1 MKQLIVLLEV
11 QMIKYKYLY
20 DNYLKEIDDQRKQ
33 LALDLEIKLN
43 ENDREINFIKE
54 DLRKADKAYIAIAA
68 LFAILLYPFYIF
80 MQEYLYTWTI
90 FIYASVFVLAALVV
104 FIIKI
109 VLKCKIKKLG
119 VQESAKAQEENKIKY
134 TKKQEEIYDICL
146 FIITVN
152 ENYDY
157 LMNYTGQKQKEEY
170 EKLMKKRKDII
181 NLSMNF
187 KPNPEKYE
195 RYLNDWMTRREKEE

>member
-1 MKQLIVLLEV
+1 
-11 QMIKYKYLY
+11 MIKYKYLY

-33 LALDLEIKLN
+33 LAQDLEIKLN

-109 VLKCKIKKLG
+109 VLKSKIKKLG
-119 VQESAKAQEENKIKY
+119 VQESAKAQEENKIKF

-152 ENYDY
+152 ENYEY

-195 RYLNDWMTRREKEE
+195 RYLNDWMARREKEK

>member
-1 MKQLIVLLEV
+1 
-11 QMIKYKYLY
+11 MIKYKYLY
-20 DNYLKEIDDQRKQ
+20 DNYLKEIDDQRKE
-33 LALDLEIKLN
+33 LAKDLEIKLN

-90 FIYASVFVLAALVV
+90 FIYALVFVLAALVV

-109 VLKCKIKKLG
+109 VLKSKIKKLG

>member
-1 MKQLIVLLEV
+1 MAQDV
-11 QMIKYKYLY
+11 
-20 DNYLKEIDDQRKQ
+20 
-33 LALDLEIKLN
+33 EIKLN

-90 FIYASVFVLAALVV
+90 FIYALVFVLAALVV

-109 VLKCKIKKLG
+109 VLKSKIKKLG

-152 ENYDY
+152 EYYDY

-195 RYLNDWMTRREKEE
+195 RYLNDWMTRREKEK

>member
-1 MKQLIVLLEV
+1 
-11 QMIKYKYLY
+11 MIKYKYLY

-33 LALDLEIKLN
+33 LAQDLEIKLN

-109 VLKCKIKKLG
+109 VLKSKIKKLG

-152 ENYDY
+152 EYYDY

>member
-1 MKQLIVLLEV
+1 
-11 QMIKYKYLY
+11 MIKYKYLY
-20 DNYLKEIDDQRKQ
+20 DNYLKEIDDQRKE
-33 LALDLEIKLN
+33 LAKDLEIKLN

-152 ENYDY
+152 EYYDY

-181 NLSMNF
+181 NVSMNF

>member
-1 MKQLIVLLEV
+1 
-11 QMIKYKYLY
+11 MIKYKYLY
-20 DNYLKEIDDQRKQ
+20 DNYLKEIDDQRKN
-33 LALDLEIKLN
+33 LAQDLEIKLN

-109 VLKCKIKKLG
+109 VLKSKIKKLG

>member
-1 MKQLIVLLEV
+1 
-11 QMIKYKYLY
+11 MIKYKYLY
-20 DNYLKEIDDQRKQ
+20 DNYLKEIDDQRKD
-33 LALDLEIKLN
+33 LAQDLEIKLN

-109 VLKCKIKKLG
+109 VLKSKIKKLG

-152 ENYDY
+152 EYYDY

>member
-1 MKQLIVLLEV
+1 
-11 QMIKYKYLY
+11 MIKYKYLY

-33 LALDLEIKLN
+33 LAQDLEIKLN

-90 FIYASVFVLAALVV
+90 FIYASVSVLAALVV

-109 VLKCKIKKLG
+109 VLKSKIKKLG

-152 ENYDY
+152 EYYDY

>member
-1 MKQLIVLLEV
+1 
-11 QMIKYKYLY
+11 MIKYKYLY
-20 DNYLKEIDDQRKQ
+20 DNYLKEIDDQRKD
-33 LALDLEIKLN
+33 LAQDLEIKLN

-109 VLKCKIKKLG
+109 VLKSKIKKLG

>member
-1 MKQLIVLLEV
+1 
-11 QMIKYKYLY
+11 MIKYKYLY
-20 DNYLKEIDDQRKQ
+20 DNYLKEIDDQRKE
-33 LALDLEIKLN
+33 LAQNLEIKLN

-109 VLKCKIKKLG
+109 VLKSKIKKLG
-119 VQESAKAQEENKIKY
+119 VQESAKTQEENKAKY

-195 RYLNDWMTRREKEE
+195 RYLNDWMARREKEE

>member
-33 LALDLEIKLN
+33 LAQDLEIKLN

-109 VLKCKIKKLG
+109 VLKSKIKKLG

-195 RYLNDWMTRREKEE
+195 RYLNDWMARREKEE

>member
-1 MKQLIVLLEV
+1 
-11 QMIKYKYLY
+11 MIKYKYLY
-20 DNYLKEIDDQRKQ
+20 DYYLKEIDNQRKD
-33 LALDLEIKLN
+33 LAHDLEIKLN

>member
-1 MKQLIVLLEV
+1 
-11 QMIKYKYLY
+11 MIKYKYLY

-33 LALDLEIKLN
+33 LAQDLEIKLN

-90 FIYASVFVLAALVV
+90 FIYALVFVLAALVV

-109 VLKCKIKKLG
+109 VLKSKIKKLG

-152 ENYDY
+152 EYYDY

>member
-1 MKQLIVLLEV
+1 
-11 QMIKYKYLY
+11 MIKYKYLY

-33 LALDLEIKLN
+33 LAQDLEIKLN

-90 FIYASVFVLAALVV
+90 FIYALVFVLAALVV

-109 VLKCKIKKLG
+109 VLKSKIKKLG

-152 ENYDY
+152 EYYDY

-195 RYLNDWMTRREKEE
+195 RYLNDWMTRREKEK

>member
-33 LALDLEIKLN
+33 LAQDLEIKLN

-181 NLSMNF
+181 NVSMNF

>member
-1 MKQLIVLLEV
+1 
-11 QMIKYKYLY
+11 MIKYKYLY

-33 LALDLEIKLN
+33 LAQDLEIKLN

-109 VLKCKIKKLG
+109 VLKSKIKKLG
-119 VQESAKAQEENKIKY
+119 VQESAKAQEENKTKY

-195 RYLNDWMTRREKEE
+195 RYLNDWMARREKEE

>member
-33 LALDLEIKLN
+33 LAQDLEIKLN

-109 VLKCKIKKLG
+109 VLKSKIKKLG

-152 ENYDY
+152 EYYDY

-195 RYLNDWMTRREKEE
+195 RYLNDWMARREKEE

>member
-1 MKQLIVLLEV
+1 
-11 QMIKYKYLY
+11 MIKYKYLY
-20 DNYLKEIDDQRKQ
+20 DNYLKEIDDQRKD
-33 LALDLEIKLN
+33 LAQDLEIKLN
-43 ENDREINFIKE
+43 ENNREINFIKE

-119 VQESAKAQEENKIKY
+119 VKESAKAQEENKIKY

>member
-1 MKQLIVLLEV
+1 
-11 QMIKYKYLY
+11 MIKYKYLY
-20 DNYLKEIDDQRKQ
+20 DNYLKEIDDQRKE
-33 LALDLEIKLN
+33 LAQDLEIKLN

-80 MQEYLYTWTI
+80 MQEYLYTWAI

-109 VLKCKIKKLG
+109 VLKSKIKKLG
-119 VQESAKAQEENKIKY
+119 VQESAKAQEENKTKY

-195 RYLNDWMTRREKEE
+195 RYLNDWMARREKEE

>member
-33 LALDLEIKLN
+33 LAQDLEIKLN

-109 VLKCKIKKLG
+109 VLKSKIKKLG
-119 VQESAKAQEENKIKY
+119 VQQSAKAQEENKIKY
-134 TKKQEEIYDICL
+134 TIGLCKGL
-146 FIITVN
+146 
-152 ENYDY
+152 
-157 LMNYTGQKQKEEY
+157 GG
-170 EKLMKKRKDII
+170 
-181 NLSMNF
+181 
-187 KPNPEKYE
+187 
-195 RYLNDWMTRREKEE
+195 

>member
-1 MKQLIVLLEV
+1 
-11 QMIKYKYLY
+11 MIKYKYLY
-20 DNYLKEIDDQRKQ
+20 DNYLKEIDDQRKE
-33 LALDLEIKLN
+33 LAKDLEIKLN

-90 FIYASVFVLAALVV
+90 FIYALVFVLAALVV

-109 VLKCKIKKLG
+109 VLKSKIKKLG

-152 ENYDY
+152 EYYDY

>member
-1 MKQLIVLLEV
+1 
-11 QMIKYKYLY
+11 MIKYKYLY
-20 DNYLKEIDDQRKQ
+20 DNYLKEIDDQRKE
-33 LALDLEIKLN
+33 LAKDLEIKLN

-109 VLKCKIKKLG
+109 VLKSKIKKLG

>member
-1 MKQLIVLLEV
+1 
-11 QMIKYKYLY
+11 MIKYKYLY
-20 DNYLKEIDDQRKQ
+20 DNYLKEIDDQRKD
-33 LALDLEIKLN
+33 LAQDLEIKLN

-181 NLSMNF
+181 NVSMNF

>member
-33 LALDLEIKLN
+33 LAQDLEIKLN

-109 VLKCKIKKLG
+109 VLKSKIKKLG

-152 ENYDY
+152 EYYDY

>member
-1 MKQLIVLLEV
+1 
-11 QMIKYKYLY
+11 MIKYKYLY
-20 DNYLKEIDDQRKQ
+20 DNYLKEIDDQRKE
-33 LALDLEIKLN
+33 LAKDLEIKLN

-109 VLKCKIKKLG
+109 VLKSKIKKLG

-157 LMNYTGQKQKEEY
+157 LMNYTGQQQKEEY

>member
-1 MKQLIVLLEV
+1 
-11 QMIKYKYLY
+11 MIKYKYLY

-33 LALDLEIKLN
+33 VAQDLEIKLN

-90 FIYASVFVLAALVV
+90 FIYALVFVLAALVV

-109 VLKCKIKKLG
+109 VLKSKIKKLG

>member
-1 MKQLIVLLEV
+1 
-11 QMIKYKYLY
+11 MIKYKYLY

-33 LALDLEIKLN
+33 LAQDLEIKLN

-109 VLKCKIKKLG
+109 VLKSKIKKLG

-195 RYLNDWMTRREKEE
+195 RYLNDWMARREKEE

>member
-33 LALDLEIKLN
+33 LAQDLEIKLN

-90 FIYASVFVLAALVV
+90 FIYALVFVLAALVV

-109 VLKCKIKKLG
+109 VLKSKIKKLG

>member
-1 MKQLIVLLEV
+1 
-11 QMIKYKYLY
+11 MIKYKYLY
-20 DNYLKEIDDQRKQ
+20 DNYLKEIDDQRKE
-33 LALDLEIKLN
+33 LAQDLEIKLN

-109 VLKCKIKKLG
+109 VLKSKIKKLG

-195 RYLNDWMTRREKEE
+195 RYLNDWMARREKEE

>member
-1 MKQLIVLLEV
+1 
-11 QMIKYKYLY
+11 MIKYKYIY

-33 LALDLEIKLN
+33 LAQDLEIKLN

-109 VLKCKIKKLG
+109 VLKSKIKKLG
-119 VQESAKAQEENKIKY
+119 VQESAKAQEENKIKF

-152 ENYDY
+152 ENYEY
-157 LMNYTGQKQKEEY
+157 LMNYTGQKQKEEE

-195 RYLNDWMTRREKEE
+195 RYLNDWMARREKEK

>member
-1 MKQLIVLLEV
+1 
-11 QMIKYKYLY
+11 MIKYKYLY

-33 LALDLEIKLN
+33 LAQDLEIKLN

-90 FIYASVFVLAALVV
+90 FIYALVFVLAALVV

-109 VLKCKIKKLG
+109 VLKSKIKKLG

>member
-1 MKQLIVLLEV
+1 
-11 QMIKYKYLY
+11 MIKYKYLY

-33 LALDLEIKLN
+33 LAQDLEIKLN

>member
-1 MKQLIVLLEV
+1 
-11 QMIKYKYLY
+11 MIKYKYLY

-33 LALDLEIKLN
+33 LAQDLEIKLN

-152 ENYDY
+152 EYYDY

-181 NLSMNF
+181 NVSMNF

>member
-1 MKQLIVLLEV
+1 
-11 QMIKYKYLY
+11 MIKYKYLY

-33 LALDLEIKLN
+33 LAQDLEIKLN

-170 EKLMKKRKDII
+170 GKLMKKRKDII